1 MELQITGLDFF
12 TQTTSFSV
20 IFGAVLFYSISRII
34 FLSYFHP
41 LSRFPGPSIAAFS
54 NIWYAY
60 HWISGR
66 YPWAI
71 ENALRKYGPVVRIA
85 PNELAFFTPQ
95 AFTDIYS
102 PHQKNLETF
111 VKTNFQN
118 RGKDLGGIIWE
129 EDPVRHRQVARKLSP
144 AFSSCSV
151 RNMEPLVHKYMDYFI
166 AKMKELGSDGIFLV
180 QWTNWLA
187 MDLSADLAWNAK
199 MNQMRDMKD
208 SIHLDTLLS
217 FNKFATVL
225 AVFKRFPLLTPFQY
239 LFAPMGKVR
248 LFAQM
253 ERVTRDSVLKR
264 IDQRGSTEHDDY
276 FEYIL
281 PADSPKPSDPRELL
295 HIGSVALQVMFAG
308 WGPMGDLFY
317 GALALLLQEPNCYKA
332 LAEEVRTHF
341 QDYESITPTE
351 LGSLPYLHACV
362 EETLR
367 MLPSNNTGL
376 PRISPGATVD
386 GHYVPK
392 GAYVQSCIWAL
403 ARSPTYFHD
412 PLHFRPQRWLPPS
425 HYLYDSAFAAD
436 HLKSLYPFSLGPRIC
451 LGREMAWVQAKL
463 FLAKVFWAFDVVK
476 VPNQDFDL
484 DNTLLHYGFFEKP
497 ELKVRFVP
505 IERDGE

>member
-1 MELQITGLDFF
+1 
-12 TQTTSFSV
+12 
-20 IFGAVLFYSISRII
+20 
-34 FLSYFHP
+34 
-41 LSRFPGPSIAAFS
+41 
-54 NIWYAY
+54 
-60 HWISGR
+60 
-66 YPWAI
+66 
-71 ENALRKYGPVVRIA
+71 
-85 PNELAFFTPQ
+85 
-95 AFTDIYS
+95 
-102 PHQKNLETF
+102 
-111 VKTNFQN
+111 
-118 RGKDLGGIIWE
+118 
-129 EDPVRHRQVARKLSP
+129 
-144 AFSSCSV
+144 
-151 RNMEPLVHKYMDYFI
+151 
-166 AKMKELGSDGIFLV
+166 
-180 QWTNWLA
+180 
-187 MDLSADLAWNAK
+187 
-199 MNQMRDMKD
+199 MKD

-392 GAYVQSCIWAL
+392 GVRASISYYLCSVLSREVRRLEAHITVLLTISYRHTSKAAFGHSL
-403 ARSPTYFHD
+403 AVPHISTILFTFGLKD
-412 PLHFRPQRWLPPS
+412 GFRLAITFTTRRLPQT
-425 HYLYDSAFAAD
+425 
-436 HLKSLYPFSLGPRIC
+436 I
-451 LGREMAWVQAKL
+451 
-463 FLAKVFWAFDVVK
+463 
-476 VPNQDFDL
+476 
-484 DNTLLHYGFFEKP
+484 
-497 ELKVRFVP
+497 
-505 IERDGE
+505 